1 MLMDPPRAPAKFDPS
16 GAGLTLAD
24 LPALAPDARP
34 DPARFDPRAWFADA
48 TAPFEIEVGSGKGT
62 FLVQQGA
69 LQPGTNF
76 LGIEW
81 TREFW
86 LYAADRVRRRALPNV
101 RLLHAD
107 ATEFLRHRAP
117 DACAR
122 AIHLYFPDPWPK
134 KRHHKRRTVRDQFLA
149 DAHRALAPGGELRV
163 VTDHDDYWQW
173 MEEHF
178 ARWATPDPGNERSRD
193 RKIAEDPSI
202 ATDPSEAPAIPP
214 FERHPF
220 ERPTSAGE
228 GEVVGTNFERK
239 YRREG
244 RPFHAAI
251 LRKPLLP

>member
-1 MLMDPPRAPAKFDPS
+1 MLMEPPRAPAKFDPS

-24 LPALAPDARP
+24 LPTLAPDARP

-48 TAPFEIEVGSGKGT
+48 NAPFEIEVGSGKGT
-62 FLVQQGA
+62 FLVQQAA

-134 KRHHKRRTVRDQFLA
+134 ARHHKRRSLTDRFLE
-149 DAHRALAPGGELRV
+149 DAHRVLAPGGELRV
-163 VTDHDDYWQW
+163 VTDHDDYWAW
-173 MEEHF
+173 MEERF
-178 ARWATPDPGNERSRD
+178 ERWTNAEQSRD
-193 RKIAEDPSI
+193 REGAVSCQG
-202 ATDPSEAPAIPP
+202 AP
-214 FERHPF
+214 FERLPF
-220 ERPTSAGE
+220 ERPASAGE

-244 RPFHAAI
+244 RPFHATI
-251 LRKPLLP
+251 LKKHERP